1 MASYKFTL
9 RHPDGVDIFG
19 TEYVSNWADISTSLT
34 EHDVY
39 KGVLREFSNTFEFNG
54 YIRNR
59 IVSMLDIYGY
69 DVPIYL
75 SIEKGNDNK
84 EQWSFVQWS
93 DELKADIQSIDID
106 ELYCKLDFADNEF
119 TAKLMARH
127 DTKVNLDVTESIDG
141 ENIGGLAYSN
151 IKLHDR
157 QLIYNTAYELKDVE
171 YTERFYGYTED
182 WEANQFGQ
190 DGVAIISIP
199 FSIKY
204 RSDDNYKEV
213 PFYIGKALE
222 FGSNT
227 IYLNNDQDRI
237 ININNLRIKGRL
249 ELTGLEGGCSWT
261 LGIYKIKK
269 DATANDY
276 VAGVAAYFYRSI
288 LQGGDLPRFI
298 RRAGFEE
305 YTAHDIDVTWSGSF
319 ELLEGESFQIRFFLN
334 KNFNPTYFTPKITI
348 EESSLESITT
358 STYPETQSN
367 CLRPHEGFSRI
378 VKILTGTTSFY
389 SEFLGRKDLGY
400 AADGAGAYLTLQ
412 NGRMIRNFPAPEY
425 QLNTSLKEMFQSFD
439 AVYCLCA
446 TIEKRDNKD
455 VFRVE
460 PYETFRNMK
469 RVVKLG
475 DFTNNISRSINPKRI
490 FSEIVVGYKD
500 QEYEELNGTFQF
512 NGETNY
518 SAPITTEG
526 AKLDALCKY
535 RADDIGIEL
544 TRRLQYADDPSKDYR
559 ADKDIFLIDAKH
571 VNGVLE
577 AKKAE
582 DFVSVTGIYEPQL
595 AYNLDITPARNLRR
609 WGSYIRAGFIGIE
622 DRKLKFVK
630 GASNQSLTTTKIG
643 EDYTVIE
650 GADVLISDLSNPI
663 EYAESIKIAEAAIT
677 DQDFININENRG
689 GLVEFESAG
698 VNIFGRIA
706 ESEFDANKKIINFE
720 LNRAY
725 GI

>member
-59 IVSMLDIYGY
+59 IISMLDIYGY
-69 DVPIYL
+69 DVAIYL
-75 SIEKGNDNK
+75 TIEKGNDNK

-106 ELYCKLDFADNEF
+106 ELTCKIDFADNEF

-141 ENIGGLAYSN
+141 DDIGNLAYSEIN
-151 IKLHDR
+151 LHDR
-157 QLIYNTAYELKDVE
+157 SLIFNTLLEYDSKIDTIGGELFD
-171 YTERFYGYTED
+171 TSGLS
-182 WEANQFGQ
+182 
-190 DGVAIISIP
+190 IIP
-199 FSIKY
+199 FPFNKIYS
-204 RSDDNYKEV
+204 SDDNFKNV
-213 PFYIGKALE
+213 I
-222 FGSNT
+222 FGV
-227 IYLNNDQDRI
+227 YEDQDLGSSALYLQSDKDRI
-237 ININNLRIKGRL
+237 VNFDIKVNCNLSLINILVNDRLFWKVELIKISKDD
-249 ELTGLEGGCSWT
+249 TGVITGTS
-261 LGIYKIKK
+261 
-269 DATANDY
+269 
-276 VAGVAAYFYRSI
+276 VVR
-288 LQGGDLPRFI
+288 
-298 RRAGFEE
+298 
-305 YTAHDIDVTWSGSF
+305 
-319 ELLEGESFQIRFFLN
+319 
-334 KNFNPTYFTPKITI
+334 TYFKSKGFGGAEPDITRDFDKTFNI
-348 EESSLESITT
+348 DFNEPIALSKNDSLQLGFFVSKTGPIAVVAMTTEMNELSSVSYDN
-358 STYPETQSN
+358 YPATVSK
-367 CLRPHEGFSRI
+367 CLPPHEAAERLI
-378 VKILTGTTSFY
+378 QIATGQNNRFY
-389 SEFLGRKDLGY
+389 SEFFGRTDLGY
-400 AADGAGAYLTLQ
+400 AADGAGAYLTVQ
-412 NGRMIRNFPAPEY
+412 NGRMIRNFAAAEY

-559 ADKDIFLIDAKH
+559 ADKDIFLIDAKPA
-571 VNGVLE
+571 NGILE

-622 DRKLKFVK
+622 DRRLKFVK
-630 GASNQSLTTTKIG
+630 GASNQALTTTKTG

-650 GADVLISDLSNPI
+650 GSDVLIGDLSNPI

-677 DQDFININENRG
+677 DHDFISINENRG

-698 VNIFGRIA
+698 VKLFGRIA

>member
-69 DVPIYL
+69 DVAIYL
-75 SIEKGNDNK
+75 TIEKGNDNK

-106 ELYCKLDFADNEF
+106 ELTCKLDFADNEF

-141 ENIGGLAYSN
+141 DNIGGLAYSD

-157 QLIYNTAYELKDVE
+157 KLIFNSLLQYDPKIDILNSS
-171 YTERFYGYTED
+171 
-182 WEANQFGQ
+182 Q
-190 DGVAIISIP
+190 ISGNDFSIFAFP
-199 FSIKY
+199 FDIKY
-204 RSDDNYKEV
+204 RSDDNFKSIPFNCSLADDLGVNSFYLLSEKSRQLNISIKIKNNIKFNILIGGAAWKVELIKVYKDPETQNITYNLVESFYKSLGYGGEMSNLQDNSYFEFDINFDGIISLSENESLQLGLYV
-213 PFYIGKALE
+213 PAAAFISRVEL
-222 FGSNT
+222 NT
-227 IYLNNDQDRI
+227 I
-237 ININNLRIKGRL
+237 
-249 ELTGLEGGCSWT
+249 
-261 LGIYKIKK
+261 
-269 DATANDY
+269 
-276 VAGVAAYFYRSI
+276 
-288 LQGGDLPRFI
+288 
-298 RRAGFEE
+298 
-305 YTAHDIDVTWSGSF
+305 
-319 ELLEGESFQIRFFLN
+319 
-334 KNFNPTYFTPKITI
+334 
-348 EESSLESITT
+348 ESSVTCTSNES
-358 STYPETQSN
+358 YPETQSK
-367 CLRPHEGFSRI
+367 CLRPHEGFSRL
-378 VKILTGTTSFY
+378 VKILTGTTGFY
-389 SEFLGRKDLGY
+389 SEFFGRKDLGY
-400 AADGAGAYLTLQ
+400 ATDGAGAYLTLQ
-412 NGRMIRNFPAPEY
+412 NGRMIRNFPAADY
-425 QLNTSLKEMFQSFD
+425 HLNTSLKEMFQSFD

-446 TIEKRDNKD
+446 AIEKRDNKD

-526 AKLDALCKY
+526 AKLDAICKY

-559 ADKDIFLIDAKH
+559 ADKDIFLIDAKPI
-571 VNGVLE
+571 NGILE

-582 DFVSVTGIYEPQL
+582 DFNTVSGIYEPQL
-595 AYNLDITPARNLRR
+595 SYNLDITPARNLRR

-622 DRKLKFVK
+622 DRKIKFVK
-630 GASNQSLTTTKIG
+630 GASNQALTTTKTG
-643 EDYTVIE
+643 EDYTVTE

-663 EYAESIKIAEAAIT
+663 EYAESIKIAEAAIS

-698 VNIFGRIA
+698 VKLFGRIA

>member
-69 DVPIYL
+69 DVAIYL
-75 SIEKGNDNK
+75 TIEKGNDNK

-106 ELYCKLDFADNEF
+106 ELTCKLDFADNEF

-141 ENIGGLAYSN
+141 GNIGGLAYSD

-157 QLIYNTAYELKDVE
+157 KLIFNSKLE
-171 YTERFYGYTED
+171 YTDKIDSATPPPLGSD
-182 WEANQFGQ
+182 
-190 DGVAIISIP
+190 VPSIFAFP
-199 FSIKY
+199 FNSVY
-204 RSDDNYKEV
+204 RSDDNFKSI
-213 PFYIGKALE
+213 PFTISPKSDLSTSAFYLQSDSERDIDLKIAFKNTLE
-222 FGSNT
+222 THTLLNASLDWKLELVKVSKDPINDELSYST
-227 IYLNNDQDRI
+227 IYTFDKSIGNGGDKPKISNGAVFNFDFEYEGVVSLSLNDS
-237 ININNLRIKGRL
+237 L
-249 ELTGLEGGCSWT
+249 EL
-261 LGIYKIKK
+261 GIFIN
-269 DATANDY
+269 TALFVDRSY
-276 VAGVAAYFYRSI
+276 LTTIAAEI
-288 LQGGDLPRFI
+288 
-298 RRAGFEE
+298 
-305 YTAHDIDVTWSGSF
+305 TAISN
-319 ELLEGESFQIRFFLN
+319 ES
-334 KNFNPTYFTPKITI
+334 
-348 EESSLESITT
+348 
-358 STYPETQSN
+358 YPETQSK
-367 CLRPHEGFSRI
+367 CLLPHEGFSRL
-378 VKILTGTTSFY
+378 VKILTGSSRFY
-389 SEFLGRKDLGY
+389 SEFFGRKDLGY
-400 AADGAGAYLTLQ
+400 AADGAGGYLTVQ
-412 NGRMIRNFPAPEY
+412 NGRMIRNFQAADY
-425 QLNTSLKEMFQSFD
+425 HINTSLKEMFQSFD

-559 ADKDIFLIDAKH
+559 ADKDIFLIDAKP
-571 VNGVLE
+571 VNGILE

-582 DFVSVTGIYEPQL
+582 NFNTVSGIYEPQL

-622 DRKLKFVK
+622 DRRLKFVK
-630 GASNQSLTTTKIG
+630 GASNQALTTTKTG

-650 GADVLISDLSNPI
+650 GSDVLIGDLSNPI

-677 DQDFININENRG
+677 DHDFISINENRG

-698 VNIFGRIA
+698 VKLFGRIA

>member
-69 DVPIYL
+69 DVAIYL

-106 ELYCKLDFADNEF
+106 ELTCKIDFADNEF

-141 ENIGGLAYSN
+141 DNIGGLAYSD

-157 QLIYNTAYELKDVE
+157 KLTINSRLEFIDDSQEYVRDLINNDFVLTIPFNLIYAADSNWKNIAL
-171 YTERFYGYTED
+171 
-182 WEANQFGQ
+182 
-190 DGVAIISIP
+190 
-199 FSIKY
+199 
-204 RSDDNYKEV
+204 YKGLT
-213 PFYIGKALE
+213 IDL
-222 FGSNT
+222 GSNAV
-227 IYLNNDQDRI
+227 YLNNDVAKTFHVKIALNGELFMRLQD
-237 ININNLRIKGRL
+237 NI
-249 ELTGLEGGCSWT
+249 
-261 LGIYKIKK
+261 LGKLGFEIVLVKVKESDPNTFLDRPAPLHYF
-269 DATANDY
+269 DSTVGW
-276 VAGVAAYFYRSI
+276 VAGPQTIPPFGRGDNT
-288 LQGGDLPRFI
+288 LQMNY
-298 RRAGFEE
+298 E
-305 YTAHDIDVTWSGSF
+305 YESDIFVDF
-319 ELLEGESFQIRFFLN
+319 GESLQVVVRASSFRWAEIIRFTGVNTYIQALFLS
-334 KNFNPTYFTPKITI
+334 
-348 EESSLESITT
+348 E
-358 STYPETQSN
+358 YPETQSK
-367 CLRPHEGFSRI
+367 CLRAHEGFSRL
-378 VKILTGTTSFY
+378 VKILTGTSGFY
-389 SEFLGRKDLGY
+389 SEFFGRKDLGY
-400 AADGAGAYLTLQ
+400 AADGAGAYLTVQ
-412 NGRMIRNFPAPEY
+412 NGRMIRNFAAAEY

>member
-1 MASYKFTL
+1 MSNLQDNSY
-9 RHPDGVDIFG
+9 
-19 TEYVSNWADISTSLT
+19 
-34 EHDVY
+34 
-39 KGVLREFSNTFEFNG
+39 FEF
-54 YIRNR
+54 
-59 IVSMLDIYGY
+59 DI
-69 DVPIYL
+69 
-75 SIEKGNDNK
+75 N
-84 EQWSFVQWS
+84 F
-93 DELKADIQSIDID
+93 
-106 ELYCKLDFADNEF
+106 
-119 TAKLMARH
+119 
-127 DTKVNLDVTESIDG
+127 DG
-141 ENIGGLAYSN
+141 
-151 IKLHDR
+151 
-157 QLIYNTAYELKDVE
+157 
-171 YTERFYGYTED
+171 
-182 WEANQFGQ
+182 
-190 DGVAIISIP
+190 IISL
-199 FSIKY
+199 SENESLQLGLY
-204 RSDDNYKEV
+204 V
-213 PFYIGKALE
+213 PAAAFISRVEL
-222 FGSNT
+222 NT
-227 IYLNNDQDRI
+227 I
-237 ININNLRIKGRL
+237 
-249 ELTGLEGGCSWT
+249 
-261 LGIYKIKK
+261 
-269 DATANDY
+269 
-276 VAGVAAYFYRSI
+276 
-288 LQGGDLPRFI
+288 
-298 RRAGFEE
+298 
-305 YTAHDIDVTWSGSF
+305 
-319 ELLEGESFQIRFFLN
+319 
-334 KNFNPTYFTPKITI
+334 
-348 EESSLESITT
+348 ESSVTCTSNES
-358 STYPETQSN
+358 YPETQSK
-367 CLRPHEGFSRI
+367 CLRPHEGFSRL
-378 VKILTGTTSFY
+378 VKILTGTTGFY
-389 SEFLGRKDLGY
+389 SEFFGRKDLGY
-400 AADGAGAYLTLQ
+400 ATDGAGAYLTLQ
-412 NGRMIRNFPAPEY
+412 NGRMIRNFPAADY
-425 QLNTSLKEMFQSFD
+425 HLNTSLKEMFQSFD

>member
-19 TEYVSNWADISTSLT
+19 TEYVSNWADIATSLT

-69 DVPIYL
+69 DVAIYL
-75 SIEKGNDNK
+75 TIEKGNDNK

-106 ELYCKLDFADNEF
+106 ELTCKLDFADNEF

-141 ENIGGLAYSN
+141 NNIGGLAYSD

-157 QLIYNTAYELKDVE
+157 KLIFN
-171 YTERFYGYTED
+171 
-182 WEANQFGQ
+182 
-190 DGVAIISIP
+190 S
-199 FSIKY
+199 
-204 RSDDNYKEV
+204 
-213 PFYIGKALE
+213 
-222 FGSNT
+222 
-227 IYLNNDQDRI
+227 
-237 ININNLRIKGRL
+237 
-249 ELTGLEGGCSWT
+249 
-261 LGIYKIKK
+261 
-269 DATANDY
+269 
-276 VAGVAAYFYRSI
+276 
-288 LQGGDLPRFI
+288 
-298 RRAGFEE
+298 
-305 YTAHDIDVTWSGSF
+305 
-319 ELLEGESFQIRFFLN
+319 LLEYNDKIDILDSFQITGTTDSIFAFP
-334 KNFNPTYFTPKITI
+334 FNPTYRSDQNFKAIPFSCSLIQELGTNAFYLLSDQPRLLNISLSVKTKIKFSLALIGGTAWKVELIKVSKNQETSELTYTVIESFYKSLGYGGDQPNIVDGSEFNLDFTYEGAIQLTTNDSLQLGLFVPAAFNIIRSELNTTEANITCVSK
-348 EESSLESITT
+348 EEF
-358 STYPETQSN
+358 PETQSK
-367 CLRPHEGFSRI
+367 CLRPHEGFSRL
-378 VKILTGTTSFY
+378 VKILTGTTGFY
-389 SEFLGRKDLGY
+389 SEFFGRKDLGY

-412 NGRMIRNFPAPEY
+412 NGRMIRNFPAAEY

-559 ADKDIFLIDAKH
+559 SDKDIFLIDAKP

-595 AYNLDITPARNLRR
+595 AYNLNITPARNLRR

-630 GASNQSLTTTKIG
+630 GASNQALTTTKTG

-650 GADVLISDLSNPI
+650 GADVLISELSNPI
-663 EYAESIKIAEAAIT
+663 EYAENIKIAEAAIT

-689 GLVEFESAG
+689 GLIEFESAG
-698 VNIFGRIA
+698 VKLFGRIA
-706 ESEFDANKKIINFE
+706 EAEFDANKKIINFE

>member
-69 DVPIYL
+69 DVAIYL

-141 ENIGGLAYSN
+141 ENIGGLAYSD

-157 QLIYNTAYELKDVE
+157 KLIYDTKYELLDSE
-171 YTERFYGYTED
+171 FTEREYGLASD
-182 WEANQFGQ
+182 WNANEFGSA
-190 DGVAIISIP
+190 DNAKLIIP
-199 FSIKY
+199 FSYVYKSDTAFKELPFFIGKILELGSTALY
-204 RSDDNYKEV
+204 LRSDRDQTLKIDSLV
-213 PFYIGKALE
+213 
-222 FGSNT
+222 
-227 IYLNNDQDRI
+227 LNFKI
-237 ININNLRIKGRL
+237 TMINM
-249 ELTGLEGGCSWT
+249 TGGVGWSFN
-261 LGIYKIKK
+261 IQKIKK
-269 DATANDY
+269 DPTTGSPSGGLVHIFEESA
-276 VAGVAAYFYRSI
+276 FY
-288 LQGGDLPRFI
+288 GGEAPNFSTQP
-298 RRAGFEE
+298 GFEIM
-305 YTAHDIDVTWSGSF
+305 TDRDFNFNWSGDI
-319 ELLEGESFQIRFFLN
+319 EILEGECLLIGFQLQ
-334 KNFNPTYFTPKITI
+334 KLYNPTIFTPKIEVNEI
-348 EESSLESITT
+348 SLRSITVG
-358 STYPETQSN
+358 TYPETQSK
-367 CLRPHEGFSRI
+367 CLRPHEGFSRL
-378 VKILTGTTSFY
+378 VKILTGTAGFY
-389 SEFLGRKDLGY
+389 SEFFGCKDLGY
-400 AADGAGAYLTLQ
+400 AADGSGAYLTVQ
-412 NGRMIRNFPAPEY
+412 NGRMVRNFPAAEY

-526 AKLDALCKY
+526 AKLDGLCKY

-544 TRRLQYADDPSKDYR
+544 TRRLQYVDDPSKDYR
-559 ADKDIFLIDAKH
+559 ADKDIFLIDAKP
-571 VNGVLE
+571 VNGILE

-582 DFVSVTGIYEPQL
+582 DFISVTGIYEPQL

-630 GASNQSLTTTKIG
+630 GASNQALTTTKIG

-663 EYAESIKIAEAAIT
+663 EYAENIKIAEAAIS

-689 GLVEFESAG
+689 GLVEVESAG
-698 VNIFGRIA
+698 VKLFGRIA
-706 ESEFDANKKIINFE
+706 EAEFDANKKIINFE

>member
-69 DVPIYL
+69 DVAIYL
-75 SIEKGNDNK
+75 TIEKGNDNK

-106 ELYCKLDFADNEF
+106 ELTCKLDFADNEF

-127 DTKVNLDVTESIDG
+127 DTKVNLDVTENIDG
-141 ENIGGLAYSN
+141 VNIGGLAYSD

-157 QLIYNTAYELKDVE
+157 KLIFNSELEYPEKIDVIGGEEENTS
-171 YTERFYGYTED
+171 
-182 WEANQFGQ
+182 
-190 DGVAIISIP
+190 GVAIMTFPFDIKYVSDKNFKSIP
-199 FSIKY
+199 FSIVEDQELGASAFYLK
-204 RSDDNYKEV
+204 SDADRTLNIEINVRNNLNLLNIIIQGRYSWKVELLKVSSNDNGDILSTTVVESFYKSEGYGGTEPDITPSNQDFNHDFTINYKDSLSV
-213 PFYIGKALE
+213 SKNDSLQLGFYISSTTPLAVA
-222 FGSNT
+222 S
-227 IYLNNDQDRI
+227 
-237 ININNLRIKGRL
+237 
-249 ELTGLEGGCSWT
+249 LT
-261 LGIYKIKK
+261 
-269 DATANDY
+269 
-276 VAGVAAYFYRSI
+276 
-288 LQGGDLPRFI
+288 
-298 RRAGFEE
+298 
-305 YTAHDIDVTWSGSF
+305 
-319 ELLEGESFQIRFFLN
+319 
-334 KNFNPTYFTPKITI
+334 TYEAKITCTSN
-348 EESSLESITT
+348 ES
-358 STYPETQSN
+358 YPETKSK
-367 CLRPHEGFSRI
+367 CLRPHEGFSRL
-378 VKILTGTTSFY
+378 VKILTGTTGFY
-389 SEFLGRKDLGY
+389 SEFFGRKDLGY
-400 AADGAGAYLTLQ
+400 TSDGAGAYLSVQ
-412 NGRMIRNFPAPEY
+412 NGRMIRNFPAAEY
-425 QLNTSLKEMFQSFD
+425 QLNTSLKEMFQSFN

-490 FSEIVVGYKD
+490 FSEIIVGYKD

-526 AKLDALCKY
+526 AKLDGLCKY

-559 ADKDIFLIDAKH
+559 ADKDIFLIDAKP
-571 VNGVLE
+571 VNGMLE

-609 WGSYIRAGFIGIE
+609 WGSYIRAGFFGIE

-630 GASNQSLTTTKIG
+630 GPSNQALTTTKTG

-663 EYAESIKIAEAAIT
+663 EYAESIKIAEAAIS
-677 DQDFININENRG
+677 DQDFISINENRG
-689 GLVEFESAG
+689 GLIEFESAG
-698 VNIFGRIA
+698 VKLFGRIA
-706 ESEFDANKKIINFE
+706 EAEFDANKKIINFE